1 MHSAALIRQSISLWK
16 KKEIVFNCCDIITHL
31 QLFETDNGPRMLR
44 IWQRVISICL
54 PRCVYNVERDGR
66 SGDGQTVNGI
76 ASTVYRSM
84 TAQCQQNAP
93 CTTNQLDSFPWNYLG
108 LCRRNEETFRLLL
121 FKTGS
126 SSSSRQVA
134 IDLFSRKGNK
144 RRTLFVVVPNEP
156 STHTPIHSE
165 PRSNLYRGRE
175 HIKGTYYI
183 RKEKRKKNNNAH
195 RCRLL
200 RRNKKQNNYR
210 ESARRYQTCLFHF
223 PPLLFVRWFV
233 HQRSFDLLSYIKE
246 PFSLV
251 AQSNLSVVYKKRTN
265 GRELPL

>member
-1 MHSAALIRQSISLWK
+1 MWK

-183 RKEKRKKNNNAH
+183 RKEKKTKQQRTQMSSSSSKQKTKQLPRVCKKISN
-195 RCRLL
+195 
-200 RRNKKQNNYR
+200 
-210 ESARRYQTCLFHF
+210 LFVSF
-223 PPLLFVRWFV
+223 PPFAFR
-233 HQRSFDLLSYIKE
+233 
-246 PFSLV
+246 SLV
-251 AQSNLSVVYKKRTN
+251 RSPTFVWSFVIY
-265 GRELPL
+265 

>member
-1 MHSAALIRQSISLWK
+1 MSAKRPLYHQPTRLSL
-16 KKEIVFNCCDIITHL
+16 
-31 QLFETDNGPRMLR
+31 
-44 IWQRVISICL
+44 
-54 PRCVYNVERDGR
+54 
-66 SGDGQTVNGI
+66 
-76 ASTVYRSM
+76 
-84 TAQCQQNAP
+84 
-93 CTTNQLDSFPWNYLG
+93 WNYLG

-183 RKEKRKKNNNAH
+183 RKEKKTKQQRTQMSSSSSKQKTKQLPRVCKKISNLFVSFPPFCFSFVGSFTNVRLIFCHILKSLSAW
-195 RCRLL
+195 LL
-200 RRNKKQNNYR
+200 R
-210 ESARRYQTCLFHF
+210 A
-223 PPLLFVRWFV
+223 
-233 HQRSFDLLSYIKE
+233 I
-246 PFSLV
+246 
-251 AQSNLSVVYKKRTN
+251 
-265 GRELPL
+265 